1 MYHLRCLPNLGPGPA
16 LCSLCSS
23 VFSVIR
29 FCFLQPI
36 LSMTERTRSMPEPQ
50 SYKNHAR
57 WFPPFHFFAAPVLVL
72 NLIFAIALTIHHWQ
86 WHRVLFLWYIVV
98 SLALIVLAT
107 SSRVMA
113 LKAQDRLICLEER
126 LRFTALLPADLLA
139 RSKAL
144 TEDQLIGLRFAS
156 DDELPALVKRA
167 LDESLT
173 RDQIKKS
180 INSWRPDYFRV

>member
-1 MYHLRCLPNLGPGPA
+1 
-16 LCSLCSS
+16 
-23 VFSVIR
+23 
-29 FCFLQPI
+29 
-36 LSMTERTRSMPEPQ
+36 MPEPQ
-50 SYKNHAR
+50 SYKNHTR

-98 SLALIVLAT
+98 SLALIVLAI
-107 SSRVMA
+107 SSRLMA
-113 LKAQDRLICLEER
+113 LKAQDRVICLEER
-126 LRFTALLPADLLA
+126 LRFIALLPADLLA
-139 RSKAL
+139 RSKSL
-144 TEDQLIGLRFAS
+144 GEDQLIGLRFAS